1 MKSKNILILEA
12 GMVGS
17 AIEMDFAA
25 AYEITSVA
33 IDTGAVPVM
42 SNVLPGWYATQTE
55 VENIPALWEDCP

>member
-1 MKSKNILILEA
+1 MKSKNILILEG

-33 IDTGAVPVM
+33 IDTGAAPVM
-42 SNVLPGWYATQTE
+42 SNVLPGWYATQT
-55 VENIPALWEDCP
+55 